1 MRELSTLATLEGRSV
16 IRDIF
21 RELRFERQMSSFSAT
36 MLLWRIC
43 TKETELKRFSVQEV
57 SILYPLGTMSG
68 TSLWLQEIINRFYYS
83 TINSFV
89 YFGAAILLFTVGLRR
104 IYDSIFHHLM
114 KMKVMNIPMLKE
126 AGNFQNYSEKWEK
139 FPEIMPQWLFVL
151 NKLQMQCKK

>member
-57 SILYPLGTMSG
+57 SILVIYKPLN
-68 TSLWLQEIINRFYYS
+68 L
-83 TINSFV
+83 
-89 YFGAAILLFTVGLRR
+89 A
-104 IYDSIFHHLM
+104 
-114 KMKVMNIPMLKE
+114 
-126 AGNFQNYSEKWEK
+126 
-139 FPEIMPQWLFVL
+139 
-151 NKLQMQCKK
+151 